1 MQLNAHYFRQHTYTI
16 VPRHLR
22 EDLKWIADVGTEGIT
37 IGCLEQDLFAIQANL
52 DIIFGEAER
61 TGLKVSV
68 IPSRWGG
75 FIAGAPKVPSIFT
88 SKRPDT
94 WILDRNGRPIYT
106 DYGPI
111 SSVHHPDTFELFTEC
126 LESLLARWPVD
137 SIIWDE
143 PKALLLED
151 HSEWARKSMPP
162 GAGPDW
168 HMCSFAAFFDRVGH
182 YIHEQFPA
190 VRIAMF
196 LHGQHRE
203 RVVDC
208 CARITNLDVF
218 GLDARPWSL
227 AKDTPKDSGAESG
240 RSLID
245 DAPRFFKAARENGLK
260 TMMLLENHNM
270 PHKEDLDLM
279 DTRMPEIL
287 ALRPD
292 FLHYYYYP
300 RNVCDPERQMEI
312 ISLHFRGLTS
322 GAKARSGTGRAR

>member
-1 MQLNAHYFRQHTYTI
+1 MRLNAHYFRQHTYTI
-16 VPRHLR
+16 VPRQLR
-22 EDLKWIADVGTEGIT
+22 EDLKWIADLGTDSIT

-52 DIIFGEAER
+52 DTIFGEAAR
-61 TGLKVSV
+61 AGLKVSV

-94 WILDRNGRPIYT
+94 WMLDQNGQPIYT
-106 DYGPI
+106 DFGPI
-111 SSVHHPDTFELFTEC
+111 SSVHHPDTVNLFRES
-126 LESLLARWPVD
+126 LESLLSRWPVD
-137 SIIWDE
+137 CIIWDE

-151 HSEWARKSMPP
+151 HSEWSKKAMPP
-162 GAGPDW
+162 DAGTDW
-168 HMCSFAAFFDRVGH
+168 HTGAFAAFFDQVGQF
-182 YIHEQFPA
+182 IREQFPA

-196 LHGQHRE
+196 LHGQHLE
-203 RVVDC
+203 SVVNC
-208 CARITNLDVF
+208 CARIKHLDVF

-227 AKDTPKDSGAESG
+227 SRDTPKDSGAESG

-245 DAPRFFKAARENGLK
+245 DAPRFFKAARKNGHQ

-270 PHKEDLDLM
+270 PHKEDIDLM
-279 DTRMPEIL
+279 NERMPEIL

-312 ISLHFRGLTS
+312 ISRHFR
-322 GAKARSGTGRAR
+322 K